1 MQVQCCEKKRES
13 GGRGIVV
20 KGEGVEHAS
29 CFWDGLATLPS
40 RLGGEED
47 AASAERSSFAF
58 SPPALTEL
66 RPSPSLSFNEAKLTP
81 HAGSHE
87 EERRLPEQFF
97 TLACRIGS
105 GLISIDCL
113 PP

>member
-1 MQVQCCEKKRES
+1 M
-13 GGRGIVV
+13 VV
-20 KGEGVEHAS
+20 KGGGVEHAS

-40 RLGGEED
+40 RQGGRGEKMLPQPKE
-47 AASAERSSFAF
+47 ALSPF
-58 SPPALTEL
+58 PPALTEL